1 MGHSHGHGHSH
12 GAASAPGTR
21 RIWPMA
27 VAVGLIG
34 GFFVVELI
42 TGILVNSL
50 ALIADAGHMLTD
62 VVALVMGLAA
72 LLLARHGRTTDARS
86 FGWYRAEVFT
96 AVANAVL
103 LIGVAAF
110 VLYEAVRRIGTDPE
124 VPGLTLIVVALIG
137 LAARVALPAI
147 DVAKNGKDVVYADVA
162 TNLLPVGIGGI
173 VMAADLGVMLLLA
186 ADAKESIA
194 VRGAYL
200 EVLADAV
207 GSVGVLIAGIVAL
220 TTGWGYA
227 DIIVAV
233 LIALWVVP
241 RALRLATDALRIL
254 NQQAPAHVD
263 VEALRHDLAEL
274 DIVDDVHDLHVWSL
288 TTGMDVATVHLGS
301 SCPNAEVLAAA
312 QGVLSRYGLDHAT
325 IQVDPV
331 ARQHDCRDELTW

>member
-137 LAARVALPAI
+137 LAV
-147 DVAKNGKDVVYADVA
+147 N
-162 TNLLPVGIGGI
+162 
-173 VMAADLGVMLLLA
+173 LGVMLLLA

-220 TTGWGYA
+220 TTGRGYA

-301 SCPNAEVLAAA
+301 SCPNAVVLAAA

>member
-1 MGHSHGHGHSH
+1 MGHSHSHSH
-12 GAASAPGTR
+12 GPSAADVAADGHR

-27 VAVGLIG
+27 LAVALIG
-34 GFFVVELI
+34 GFFVVELVA
-42 TGILVNSL
+42 GIAVNSL

-62 VVALVMGLAA
+62 VVALVMGLVA
-72 LLLARHGRTTDARS
+72 LLLARHGATTDVRS
-86 FGWYRAEVFT
+86 FGWHRAEVFT
-96 AVANAVL
+96 AVANALL

-110 VLYEAVRRIGTDPE
+110 VLYEAVARLGTDPE
-124 VPGLTLIVVALIG
+124 VPGMTLIVVALIG
-137 LAARVALPAI
+137 LAINVI
-147 DVAKNGKDVVYADVA
+147 
-162 TNLLPVGIGGI
+162 
-173 VMAADLGVMLLLA
+173 VMLLLR
-186 ADAKESIA
+186 ADSKASIA

-207 GSVGVLIAGIVAL
+207 GSVGVLIAGVVAL

-227 DIIVAV
+227 DVIVAV

-263 VEALRHDLAEL
+263 VEALRAEL
-274 DIVDDVHDLHVWSL
+274 ADLDVVDDVHDLHVWSL

-301 SCPNAEVLAAA
+301 GCPNAQVLAGA
-312 QGVLSRYGLDHAT
+312 QQVLARHGLHHAT

-331 ARQHDCRDELTW
+331 GSQKRCRDELTW

>member
-1 MGHSHGHGHSH
+1 MGHSHGHSHSH
-12 GAASAPGTR
+12 GPTPTSASGR

-27 VAVGLIG
+27 VAVALIG
-34 GFFVVELI
+34 GFFVIELI
-42 TGILVNSL
+42 TGIVVNSL

-62 VVALVMGLAA
+62 VVALMMGLAA

-124 VPGLTLIVVALIG
+124 VPGLTLVIVAIIG
-137 LAARVALPAI
+137 LAV
-147 DVAKNGKDVVYADVA
+147 N
-162 TNLLPVGIGGI
+162 
-173 VMAADLGVMLLLA
+173 LGVMLLLK

-207 GSVGVLIAGIVAL
+207 GSVGVLIAGVVAM

-227 DIIVAV
+227 DVIVAV

-241 RALRLATDALRIL
+241 RAVRLATDALRIL

-263 VEALRHDLAEL
+263 VEALRADLAAL
-274 DIVDDVHDLHVWSL
+274 DVVDDVHDLHVWSL

-301 SCPNAEVLAAA
+301 SHPNAEVLPAA
-312 QGVLSRYGLDHAT
+312 QAVLARYGLDHAT
-325 IQVDPV
+325 VQVDPV
-331 ARQHDCRDELTW
+331 TQQRACREEMTW

>member
-137 LAARVALPAI
+137 LAV
-147 DVAKNGKDVVYADVA
+147 N
-162 TNLLPVGIGGI
+162 
-173 VMAADLGVMLLLA
+173 LGVMLLLA
-186 ADAKESIA
+186 ADAQESIA

>member
-1 MGHSHGHGHSH
+1 MGHSHSHSH
-12 GAASAPGTR
+12 GHVDAASAAHR

-34 GFFVVELI
+34 TYFVVEL
-42 TGILVNSL
+42 TVGIAVDSL

-62 VVALVMGLAA
+62 VVALLMGLTA
-72 LLLARHGRTTDARS
+72 LLLARHGKTTDTRT
-86 FGWYRAEVFT
+86 FGWHRAEVFT

-110 VLYEAVRRIGTDPE
+110 VLYEAIERIGSDPQ

-137 LAARVALPAI
+137 LAV
-147 DVAKNGKDVVYADVA
+147 
-162 TNLLPVGIGGI
+162 NL
-173 VMAADLGVMLLLA
+173 AVMLLLR
-186 ADAKESIA
+186 DDSRDSIA

-207 GSVGVLIAGIVAL
+207 GSVGVLVAGIVAL

-233 LIALWVVP
+233 GIALWVVP
-241 RALRLATDALRIL
+241 RALRLAIDALRIL
-254 NQQAPAHVD
+254 NQQAPSHIDVD
-263 VEALRHDLAEL
+263 ALRSELAA
-274 DIVDDVHDLHVWSL
+274 IPGVDDVHDLHVWSL

-301 SCPNAEVLAAA
+301 SREGAEVLSAAR
-312 QGVLSRYGLDHAT
+312 QVLTRHGLEHAT
-325 IQVDPV
+325 VQVDPEDQ
-331 ARQHDCRDELTW
+331 QHKCHDELRW

>member
-137 LAARVALPAI
+137 LAV
-147 DVAKNGKDVVYADVA
+147 N
-162 TNLLPVGIGGI
+162 
-173 VMAADLGVMLLLA
+173 LGVMLLLA
-186 ADAKESIA
+186 ADATESIA
-194 VRGAYL
+194 VRGA
-200 EVLADAV
+200 
-207 GSVGVLIAGIVAL
+207 
-220 TTGWGYA
+220 
-227 DIIVAV
+227 
-233 LIALWVVP
+233 
-241 RALRLATDALRIL
+241 
-254 NQQAPAHVD
+254 
-263 VEALRHDLAEL
+263 
-274 DIVDDVHDLHVWSL
+274 
-288 TTGMDVATVHLGS
+288 
-301 SCPNAEVLAAA
+301 
-312 QGVLSRYGLDHAT
+312 
-325 IQVDPV
+325 
-331 ARQHDCRDELTW
+331 